1 MAHWKNKSV
10 NSLIET
16 CDGNLFDEFFSL
28 DSSFIVSAEENL
40 DDRVNLHVHLWNEVL
55 WVKIIM
61 IWRVSKIKISIKL
74 HKKKFVPEILA
85 ENFILDNFTRFFLT
99 SCFQIVKMIFD
110 NRGKKENRNPWK
122 Y

>member
-1 MAHWKNKSV
+1 MTE
-10 NSLIET
+10 LI
-16 CDGNLFDEFFSL
+16 CMSICG
-28 DSSFIVSAEENL
+28 I
-40 DDRVNLHVHLWNEVL
+40 EVL

-110 NRGKKENRNPWK
+110 NRGEKENRNPWK